1 MNNKLLF
8 SCYFHWYRWSSYQ
21 SAKSKVKYICDS
33 THQKSI
39 SFYFIPAAG
48 IGRWNWKSG
57 GSRVISGSNLPLWR
71 SNENLWNKLISSIY
85 SIEKKYDRLNICA
98 IRPKITE
105 KSSIAKEQL
114 DGILNQ
120 HLKVIC
126 KFHCRVFFWTNYI
139 LTAGL
144 S

>member
-1 MNNKLLF
+1 MNEGNQFRSILSLQPA
-8 SCYFHWYRWSSYQ
+8 SVADTGNLVVLGWYQ
-21 SAKSKVKYICDS
+21 AQI
-33 THQKSI
+33 
-39 SFYFIPAAG
+39 FL
-48 IGRWNWKSG
+48 SG
-57 GSRVISGSNLPLWR
+57 GQMKIFGINWYLQFIL
-71 SNENLWNKLISSIY
+71 LK
-85 SIEKKYDRLNICA
+85 KKYDRLNICA

-126 KFHCRVFFWTNYI
+126 KFHCRVFFLTNYI